1 MSINVTCKYNCY
13 QICYISPL
21 SNKYLQFKLT
31 FIDICANQSNC
42 FLNMFFKTYIRIIK
56 AVSKNTMYPPPP
68 PEKAM
73 FLKILWLVLFEIPKC
88 NESVVLKKNIPMGG
102 GVKKKSH
109 PWGGHSI
116 FSGTSLSSFTYHIND
131 LLSSHLIDSAPPLS
145 ICTSQSLTNIIIPPK

>member
-1 MSINVTCKYNCY
+1 
-13 QICYISPL
+13 
-21 SNKYLQFKLT
+21 
-31 FIDICANQSNC
+31 
-42 FLNMFFKTYIRIIK
+42 
-56 AVSKNTMYPPPP
+56 
-68 PEKAM
+68 M

-145 ICTSQSLTNIIIPPK
+145 ICTSQSLTNIIIPPKYGDNISSINSPVLAVSNSLKLSVSFESSVVLSYKKH